1 MRRPVAYHTADDCAD
16 VFLFLGL
23 MGGPYLRIMEMGKE
37 QKDMQRVSLV
47 PSSG

>member
-1 MRRPVAYHTADDCAD
+1 MAYRTADDCAD